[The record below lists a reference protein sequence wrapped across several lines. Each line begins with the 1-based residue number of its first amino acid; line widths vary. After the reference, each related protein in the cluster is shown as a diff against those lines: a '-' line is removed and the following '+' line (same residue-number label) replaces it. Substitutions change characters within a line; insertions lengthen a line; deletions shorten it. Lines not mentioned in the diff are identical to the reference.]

1 MKKAIF
7 AIAALAILTIG
18 NSFAQRGYPSKGNY
32 GPAYSNGRM
41 DNAIEEYQINQLDK
55 IVKLT
60 RKQENEIKKIE
71 NRYDRLTFNNRRGQS
86 FQNTKRLEQQKQ
98 REILSVLTPVQHQRL
113 VAYER
118 AQRFDHYNDRPRSRG

>member
-7 AIAALAILTIG
+7 AIAALAILTVG
-18 NSFAQRGYPSKGNY
+18 NGFAQKGYPSKGHDV
-32 GPAYSNGRM
+32 PVYSNGRL

-71 NRYDRLTFNNRRGQS
+71 NRYDRMAFNNRRGQS
-86 FQNTKRLEQQKQ
+86 QNTKRLEQQKQ

-113 VAYER
+113 MAYER
-118 AQRFDHYNDRPRSRG
+118 AQKFDRYNDRPRSRG